1 MNKKKIISTILACAM
16 LPFGCAEEVTERYC
30 FFEFRQSF
38 CLELFDN
45 FLSLIF
51 SHILLTKKFDKN
63 ASNIPNNAPQI
74 TSDGKCTYRYSLVK
88 HIKAARI
95 IAGIPNFLLY
105 SKITVAAENED
116 IA

>member
-1 MNKKKIISTILACAM
+1 M
-16 LPFGCAEEVTERYC
+16 
-30 FFEFRQSF
+30 
-38 CLELFDN
+38 
-45 FLSLIF
+45 
-51 SHILLTKKFDKN
+51 TKKFDMN

-95 IAGIPNFLLY
+95 IAGIPNYLLY